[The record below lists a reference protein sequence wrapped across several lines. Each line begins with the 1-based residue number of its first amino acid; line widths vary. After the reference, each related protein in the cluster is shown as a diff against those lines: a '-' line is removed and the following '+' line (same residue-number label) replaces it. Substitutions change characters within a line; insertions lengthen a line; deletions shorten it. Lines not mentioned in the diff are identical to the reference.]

1 MYVNIQQ
8 VQDLSAHNALQV
20 QEKLLLRSYFD
31 LDLILLSQNTYKY
44 LTNWWLGSGLEVYWE
59 ENPKKLFTLWGKNK
73 IAISILT
80 RTTFKLQRK
89 ILKNI
94 TIVIFVNLLDY
105 VRVHQLILLLEY
117 AFI

>member
-44 LTNWWLGSGLEVYWE
+44 LTS
-59 ENPKKLFTLWGKNK
+59 
-73 IAISILT
+73 
-80 RTTFKLQRK
+80 
-89 ILKNI
+89 
-94 TIVIFVNLLDY
+94 
-105 VRVHQLILLLEY
+105 
-117 AFI
+117 